1 MATVTGKIF
10 LKEDPGINQDVSVYV
25 QLLDTS
31 RADAAS
37 VKVAEAFYDL
47 VKLRDLFTNGLQF
60 QLQVEGID
68 TRRRYEVNALI
79 DLDHDGKMGKGDYIS
94 KQAYP
99 VLTKGYPNYVEV
111 EVSEI

>member
-1 MATVTGKIF
+1 MLLVTGKVF
-10 LKEDPGINQDVSVYV
+10 LKEDPGIDQDVSAYV

-37 VKVAEAFYDL
+37 VKVAETVYQ
-47 VKLRDLFTNGLQF
+47 VKLQDFFTNGLQF
-60 QLQVEGID
+60 QLQVDEID
-68 TRRRYEVNALI
+68 PRRRYEVNALV
-79 DLDHDGKMGKGDYIS
+79 DLDKDGKMGKGDYIS

-99 VLTKGYPNYVEV
+99 VLTKGYPDYVEM